1 MNRVFPWVFMAC
13 AVAIA
18 AGGYLQLH
26 EVIFGCGLSES
37 GPQAIGLA
45 LIVLLQ
51 GFLYL
56 LQAGGA
62 DRAGLY
68 QISQWILLPF
78 LLYAILQL
86 LGLRPYTALLFL
98 GLCAVPILE
107 QLLRRNLAGR
117 RASWPFLCAFFVTCF
132 LGFYAAIG
140 EIPLLLQNTTIGYS
154 YIAFAAATALG
165 LSLLVSRHLQNA
177 GGVPNAPPVSFT
189 WNLKAFLPFGALLLP
204 VLRAKFPDVAYD
216 SFMYKSTLPLQ
227 IAQWRTGDTAIV
239 DGFMVGTNLQELLNA
254 LLILLA
260 PDFAPALI
268 STVSY
273 ILLFL
278 LVPLAFRA
286 PQDASGIGRAVI
298 AFAGL
303 MTLVLT
309 EAGIAQGTSYQEPL
323 MLLFLVA
330 ALIRVPVWPLFLALA
345 VMVKINAAFVA
356 PVIAFHHLVGYGLF
370 WREPRHLM
378 AGCLVFSMALAPHL
392 YRNVEFSGRVL
403 GLNETLS
410 AVTDP
415 PGTGAILAP
424 GQTRYDGR
432 PRGGILNNA
441 AMSACNM
448 LALNGLCT
456 VRYEGSENAGFHIFP
471 ASRSPLLGVLFAAFL
486 TGLALVRKEG
496 RWIALGSAGA
506 FVLSY
511 AALLAFMS
519 EGRYFLP
526 VSFGFSVLLLLNLR
540 QAELAVRSIGSS
552 ARAQAAAA
560 GLGCLLIGS
569 NLLPGVLSNVSWVCN
584 RNLLRPPQE
593 VDMRAPQNAMESF
606 LAEQVDS
613 YRRSCPPPGLPP
625 VILSEHDVLNSP
637 YLGTQRIF
645 HGYTQEMISR
655 FFAADRSRQDRAA
668 EAIIAV
674 VSRSPDYA
682 PAVMGSSAGNFEPC
696 FTEGDRRAWCSRV
709 LAPAGNSCARSLY
722 NGR

>member
-13 AVAIA
+13 AIAIA
-18 AGGYLQLH
+18 AGGYVQLH
-26 EVIFGCGLSES
+26 EVVFGCGLAE
-37 GPQAIGLA
+37 GRPQAIGIA
-45 LIVLLQ
+45 LIVLVQ

-68 QISQWILLPF
+68 QVSQWALLPL

-86 LGLRPYTALLFL
+86 FGVRPYTALLFL
-98 GLCAVPILE
+98 GLCAIPVVWD
-107 QLLRRNLAGR
+107 LLRRHPGGQP
-117 RASWPFLCAFFVTCF
+117 ASWPFACAFFVTCF
-132 LGFYAAIG
+132 LGFYGAIG
-140 EIPLLLQNTTIGYS
+140 EIPLLLQDTTIGYP
-154 YIAFAAATALG
+154 YIAFSVAAAIG
-165 LSLLVSRHLQNA
+165 LSLTASWYLRGS
-177 GGVPNAPPVSFT
+177 GGFPRVPLWDFR
-189 WNLKAFLPFGALLLP
+189 AFLPFGALLLP

-216 SFMYKSTLPLQ
+216 SYMYKSTLPLQ

-254 LLILLA
+254 LLILIA
-260 PDFAPALI
+260 PDFSPSLI

-278 LVPLAFRA
+278 LIPLAFDPRRQG
-286 PQDASGIGRAVI
+286 PGIGRAVI

-303 MTLVLT
+303 MTFVLT
-309 EAGIAQGTSYQEPL
+309 EAGIAQGTSYQEPV

-330 ALIRVPVWPLFLALA
+330 ALIRLPAWPVFLALA
-345 VMVKINAAFVA
+345 IMVKINAAFVA
-356 PVIAFHHLVGYGLF
+356 PVIAIHHLAGYGRF
-370 WREPRHLM
+370 WRDPRRLL
-378 AGCLVFSMALAPHL
+378 AGGLAFSLALAPHL

-415 PGTGAILAP
+415 PGPGAILAP
-424 GQTRYDGR
+424 GETRYDGR
-432 PRGGILNNA
+432 PRGGVLNDA

-471 ASRSPLLGVLFAAFL
+471 ASRSPLLGALFAVFVA
-486 TGLALVRKEG
+486 GLALLHRQG
-496 RWIALGSAGA
+496 RWVALGSAGA
-506 FVLSY
+506 FFLSY

-526 VSFGFSVLLLLNLR
+526 VSFGFSVLLLLNVR
-540 QAELAVRSIGSS
+540 QAELAVRSLGASVP
-552 ARAQAAAA
+552 ARAAAA
-560 GLGCLLIGS
+560 GLGCLLVGS
-569 NLLPGVLSNVSWVCN
+569 NLLPGVLANVGWVCN
-584 RNLLRPPQE
+584 RNLFRPPQE

-606 LAEQVDS
+606 LAGQVDR
-613 YRRSCPPPGLPP
+613 YRQSCPPPGLPP
-625 VILSEHDVLNSP
+625 VILSEHGVLNSP

-645 HGYTQEMISR
+645 HVYTQQMIAR
-655 FFAADRSRQDRAA
+655 FFAAEPSRQARAA

-674 VSRSPDYA
+674 VAQSPDYA
-682 PAVMGSSAGNFEPC
+682 PAILGSSAGNFEPC
-696 FTEGDRRAWCSRV
+696 FAEGDTRAWCSRV
-709 LAPAGNSCARSLY
+709 LAPAGTSCARSLY
-722 NGR
+722 PEP